1 VSKNLSGQSDYHTAM
16 NASRRKG
23 GGFDHNSYV
32 NVDGE
37 IVEYDYGDDEQSRT
51 KLKEAAHELQELGAV
66 IIDLPAER
74 LKKLSAIIPERLL
87 DAVKDARKITAH
99 GGRRRQML
107 YVGKIVRELSDED
120 VAAIRAAIA
129 SYNQTDAASIAKFHE
144 LERWR
149 EMLIENDDTLTE
161 FIQTHTRAASPDT
174 MQRLR
179 ALIRNARK
187 EREQPNKPPQN
198 YRELFQL
205 LKDIASDAT

>member
-1 VSKNLSGQSDYHTAM
+1 M
-16 NASRRKG
+16 CASRRKG

-37 IVEYDYGDDEQSRT
+37 IDIEVFGDEGPSRT
-51 KLKEAAHELQELGAV
+51 KLKEAAHELQELGAE

-74 LKKLSAIIPERLL
+74 LKKLSLLMPERLM
-87 DAVKDARKITAH
+87 DAVVLARKVTAH

-107 YVGKIVRELSDED
+107 YVGKIVREMTDED

-149 EMLIENDDTLTE
+149 EQLLANDDTLTE

-174 MQRLR
+174 LQRLR

-205 LKDIASDAT
+205 LKDIASDAA